1 MAGIGCVDDS
11 RDLGAV
17 GLEEGG
23 LFRSVGE
30 ANEDKLVVS
39 SDTVVNDLL
48 NHIDHKIVAVALCIL
63 QVFADFSASNLF

>member
-1 MAGIGCVDDS
+1 LPGIGCIDNS
-11 RDLGAV
+11 RDLSAV
-17 GLEEGG
+17 GLEERG

-48 NHIDHKIVAVALCIL
+48 NHIDHKIVAVTLCIL
-63 QVFADFSASNLF
+63 QVSANFSASNLF